1 MPGVSVRLSLA
12 RWVPL
17 PADSLLPFVQSAV
30 SVDASV
36 HTDGWKGYDRL
47 SRLGYDHRPRWQT
60 TAPKG
65 EQLLPRAHRAS
76 RISRPGC
83 TALTAGRQASSYPST
98 WMSMSS
104 VTTDAPT
111 HTPRSRPSSA
121 QHPSPAEQLPADHR
135 SRGLKLNGNDRY
147 AIARFGKVAAG
158 SVDRGAG
165 ALRLWVA
172 EVVRQSEAREAGED
186 YTIEVAHLRWAAK
199 RSKASSR
206 YSTRRMCA
214 VIT

>member
-47 SRLGYDHRPRWQT
+47 SRLGYDHRPWQT

-135 SRGLKLNGNDRY
+135 SRGLKLNGNDRVCNR
-147 AIARFGKVAAG
+147 AIWG
-158 SVDRGAG
+158 SSGWQCGPGRGSASSLG
-165 ALRLWVA
+165 LA